1 MAKLIMVQ
9 GTTSNAG
16 KSLVTAALCRIFHQD
31 GYKVAPFKSQNMAL
45 NSYITK
51 EGLEMG
57 RAQVMQSEAACIEP
71 DVRMNPILLKPTGEK
86 GSQVIL
92 NGEVLRD
99 MTAKEYYKQKKMLI
113 PHILKAYNSLAE
125 EYDIIVIEGAGSP
138 AEINL
143 RENDIVNMGMA
154 ELVDAPV
161 ILVGDIDRGGVF
173 ASIAGTLLLLTD
185 DEKQRVKGTVINKF
199 RGDVELLKP
208 GLDMLEDITKVDVL
222 GVIPYMKLEIDDED
236 SLSEKLENNT
246 DYNLI
251 DIAVIK
257 LPRISN
263 FTDFNVFG
271 MCKNVGLRYV
281 SSVRELGEP
290 DMIIIPGTKN
300 TIEDLKWLR
309 QTGFEPRIKRHA
321 SEGKALFG
329 VCGGYQML
337 GEKVYDP
344 DNVESGGEI
353 RGLEL
358 LKTET
363 TFYNEK
369 IRTQIKGRF
378 NNIEGLY
385 EPLSNIE
392 FEGYEIHM
400 GDTDI
405 KNESSLSRINVV
417 SETNNQ
423 SESADGAFNDNVAG
437 SYIHGIFDN
446 SQVVNT
452 IVKILYGKKGLRADE
467 LESFDI
473 KEFKNSQYN
482 LLAQEV
488 RNSLDMEKIYKILNK
503 EI

>member
-1 MAKLIMVQ
+1 MAKVIMVQ

-57 RAQVMQSEAACIEP
+57 RAQVMQAEAASIEP
-71 DVRMNPILLKPTGEK
+71 DVRMNPILLKPTGDK

-99 MTAKEYYKQKKMLI
+99 MTANEYYKQKTVLI
-113 PHILKAYNSLAE
+113 PHIVNAYNSLAK

-185 DEKQRVKGTVINKF
+185 DEKNRVKGTVINKF

-236 SLSEKLENNT
+236 SLSDKLENN
-246 DYNLI
+246 DSFNLI

-257 LPRISN
+257 LPRMSN

-281 SSVRELGEP
+281 SSVKELGEP

-321 SEGKALFG
+321 NEGKALFG
-329 VCGGYQML
+329 ICGGYQML
-337 GEKVYDP
+337 GEKIYDP

-378 NNIEGLY
+378 NTIDGFY
-385 EPLSNIE
+385 AALSNVE

-400 GDTDI
+400 GDTDT
-405 KNESSLSRINVV
+405 KGESSLSRVNVV
-417 SETNNQ
+417 SNINNKP
-423 SESADGAFNDNVAG
+423 SESENGAFNDNVAG

-452 IVKILYGKKGLRADE
+452 IVKILYDKKGLTADE
-467 LESFDI
+467 LEHFDI
-473 KEFKNSQYN
+473 KEFKNTQYD
-482 LLAQEV
+482 LLADTV
-488 RNSLDMEKIYKILNK
+488 RSALDMKKIYDILKN
-503 EI
+503 